1 MRWTVSDIAL
11 SPDQRYLVSL
21 LFSSIL
27 SPGFDVKLLYLVVWN
42 LHIT

>member
-21 LFSSIL
+21 LFSI
-27 SPGFDVKLLYLVVWN
+27 
-42 LHIT
+42 HIVSWIF